1 MSERDWLFLGHRHD
15 AGVPGEH
22 IAGYVQRSKTPLAAQ
37 TWRSMFLP
45 TITMEKP
52 TVRGPSPGR
61 KAVHA
66 LGAKLNRKP
75 KRPPP
80 LPSKKNVS
88 NAVRLVNR

>member
-1 MSERDWLFLGHRHD
+1 VAL
-15 AGVPGEH
+15 VPSAEFD
-22 IAGYVQRSKTPLAAQ
+22 IYALARMPRQQA
-37 TWRSMFLP
+37 R
-45 TITMEKP
+45 INMEKP